1 MLLRRSMRDKK
12 IAGVCG
18 GMARSMGLSSTSV
31 RWFFVL
37 LVLLFG
43 MSGWVYLV
51 LWAIIPSDEDHG
63 EYKE

>member
-1 MLLRRSMRDKK
+1 MRLMRSMRDRK

-18 GMARSMGLSSTSV
+18 GMARSMGLSSTTV

-51 LWAIIPSDEDHG
+51 LWLIIPSDDDVG
-63 EYKE
+63 EYRE